1 MISGW
6 HAHTHTGTK
15 SSKKWVPYVHI
26 ISTDKQKRNDH
37 SNFSHDFLFGSIY
50 LQLHW
55 RSFFSAAQFHFFIT
69 TRWPVD
75 YSQDGWE
82 NAFWGNGG
90 NVSWKSAHF
99 LNMRAPPHTQL
110 CLSQFDFSK
119 LAYSTRTYRGKNAT
133 CSNIFYY
140 PGFYHHDQ
148 DGYTNEE
155 AGVTLGFDMYCLEMG
170 TGDVV
175 YDFTVNNFAT
185 QELNEFLCS
194 CSWEDFEKWVH
205 LEWIWRHSYAT
216 FFVENRITLVAYH
229 CILLSHRK
237 SGWALKLR

>member
-1 MISGW
+1 
-6 HAHTHTGTK
+6 
-15 SSKKWVPYVHI
+15 
-26 ISTDKQKRNDH
+26 
-37 SNFSHDFLFGSIY
+37 
-50 LQLHW
+50 
-55 RSFFSAAQFHFFIT
+55 
-69 TRWPVD
+69 
-75 YSQDGWE
+75 
-82 NAFWGNGG
+82 
-90 NVSWKSAHF
+90 
-99 LNMRAPPHTQL
+99 MRAPPPPPHNS
-110 CLSQFDFSK
+110 LSQFDFSK

-194 CSWEDFEKWVH
+194 CS
-205 LEWIWRHSYAT
+205 
-216 FFVENRITLVAYH
+216 
-229 CILLSHRK
+229 
-237 SGWALKLR
+237 